1 MDILVLEGKRKYSII
16 FFAICLAADSMVVIN
31 SLHTHINKLKKFNYK
46 KIFMS
51 IIKIVDLL
59 SFVN

>member
-1 MDILVLEGKRKYSII
+1 
-16 FFAICLAADSMVVIN
+16 MVEVIN

-51 IIKIVDLL
+51 IIKNSRFIKFRQLRDLTL
-59 SFVN
+59 MNCG